1 MPKPL
6 SLTEI
11 DSIPPFS
18 IVTVISVEDA
28 SIEFS
33 INSLTIFKGRST
45 TSPAAILLINSVSIF
60 VIF

>member
-18 IVTVISVEDA
+18 IVTVISVDDA

-33 INSLTIFKGRST
+33 INSLTIFNGRST